1 MQSPE
6 FIDEM
11 TRLARHWRQAHADFV
26 GDEHNGSGRLLDRL
40 HESFDHG
47 LDANLVECLTFH
59 GHQPIGEP
67 QRQAIHNHQPHLRLR
82 FARYL
87 VLWIVLTAI
96 STAALMLIGSYAGL
110 AKTWWCKPL
119 IEIALGLISF
129 LLSRHWVYR
138 R

>member
-1 MQSPE
+1 MRILSDGIRFTLIGAIQVVLDSATY
-6 FIDEM
+6 IAL
-11 TRLARHWRQAHADFV
+11 TQLGLATPSA
-26 GDEHNGSGRLLDRL
+26 NLSGRCAGALLGFWLNGR
-40 HESFDHG
+40 
-47 LDANLVECLTFH
+47 VTFF
-59 GHQPIGEP
+59 
-67 QRQAIHNHQPHLRLR
+67 HNHQPHLRLR

-96 STAALMLIGSYAGL
+96 STAALMLIGNYAGL

>member
-1 MQSPE
+1 MRILSDGIRFTIIGAIQVV
-6 FIDEM
+6 IDSA
-11 TRLARHWRQAHADFV
+11 TYIVLTKLGLATP
-26 GDEHNGSGRLLDRL
+26 S
-40 HESFDHG
+40 
-47 LDANLVECLTFH
+47 ANLCGRSAGALLGFWLNGRVTFF
-59 GHQPIGEP
+59 
-67 QRQAIHNHQPHLRLR
+67 HNHPPHLRLR

-96 STAALMLIGSYAGL
+96 STAALMLIGNYAGL
-110 AKTWWCKPL
+110 VKTWWCKPL